1 MFYID
6 IYVPCQNKC
15 IEVKSLYTFN
25 DNKIVNLL
33 KKEAAEKWDI
43 ILNFGYT
50 IIKEIKLVTIN
61 ALVKCVSIR
70 IFFSLEG

>member
-33 KKEAAEKWDI
+33 KQEAAEKM
-43 ILNFGYT
+43 GY
-50 IIKEIKLVTIN
+50 
-61 ALVKCVSIR
+61 
-70 IFFSLEG
+70 IFEFWIYDKNGNRVN

>member
-1 MFYID
+1 MFYVD

-33 KKEAAEKWDI
+33 KQEAAEKM
-43 ILNFGYT
+43 GY
-50 IIKEIKLVTIN
+50 
-61 ALVKCVSIR
+61 
-70 IFFSLEG
+70 IFEFWIYDKNGNRVN